1 MWPIATDRVV
11 WSVGRSVYLSVTVV
25 SPAKM
30 AEPIEMLFGL
40 RTWLGPRVWNIPNNY
55 IEGYDHTCKSVWH
68 CENMNGLG
76 EHVTCDVSV

>member
-40 RTWLGPRVWNIPNNY
+40 RTWLGPRVWNIITTLRGMTIHANLY
-55 IEGYDHTCKSVWH
+55 GTVR
-68 CENMNGLG
+68 
-76 EHVTCDVSV
+76 T